1 MAMRYRILWIGKTR
15 ERYIREGIER
25 YLGLIRPFARVET
38 VEIREEKGKDRAR
51 ALRRETER
59 IFNLTESYLLLTEQG
74 REMSSE
80 DFSEYIR
87 KRPRENFLIGGPY
100 GVSDEVLEGASD
112 RISLSKMTFTHE
124 MARLIFLEQLYRAI
138 TIIKGKRYHH

>member
-1 MAMRYRILWIGKTR
+1 MRYRILWIGKTR
-15 ERYIREGIER
+15 ERYIKEGIER

-38 VEIREEKGKDRAR
+38 VEIREEKGNDRAR
-51 ALRRETER
+51 AMRREAER
-59 IFNLTESYLLLTEQG
+59 IFSLKKRYLLLTEQG

-80 DFSEYIR
+80 GFAEYLE
-87 KRPRENFLIGGPY
+87 KRPRENFLLGGPY
-100 GVSDEVLEGASD
+100 GVSDELQQGASD

-138 TIIKGKRYHH
+138 TIIKGKRYHY